1 MPLKTV
7 VKVGGI
13 TSLSDARYCA
23 GMGVDLLGFCAIAG
37 KVNYLSPAQYQ
48 EIRGWITGPKI
59 IAEIYGMENQA
70 QLEAILT
77 DYKPDLLELGPAELK
92 VLGNLPLPFILSN
105 PAGSSL
111 PPLMQK
117 PTYLLL
123 KELTPGPSPYPCLL
137 EVKSYEE
144 VQRAFSAPYVT
155 GIAMNG
161 SPEIRPGL
169 KEYDALAD
177 ILEQLEVE

>member
-23 GMGVDLLGFCAIAG
+23 GMGVDLLGFCAITG

-59 IAEIYGMENQA
+59 ITEIYGIENRA
-70 QLEAILT
+70 QLEVILK
-77 DYKPDLLELGPAELK
+77 DYKPDYLELGSAELDT
-92 VLGNLPLPFILSN
+92 LGELPLPFILAI
-105 PAGSSL
+105 PASSTI
-111 PPLMQK
+111 
-117 PTYLLL
+117 PTVNQQPSYLLL
-123 KELTPGPSPYPCLL
+123 KELTSNPGPYPCLL
-137 EVKSYEE
+137 EVQSFQDVE
-144 VQRAFSAPYVT
+144 RAFSTPYVT
-155 GIAMNG
+155 GISMNG

-169 KEYDALAD
+169 KDYEALAD
-177 ILEQLEVE
+177 ILEQLEVD